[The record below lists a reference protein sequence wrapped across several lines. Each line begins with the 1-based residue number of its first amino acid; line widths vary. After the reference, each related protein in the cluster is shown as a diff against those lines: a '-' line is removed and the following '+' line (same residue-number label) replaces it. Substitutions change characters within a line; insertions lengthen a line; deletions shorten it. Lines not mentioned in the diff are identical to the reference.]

1 MKKITT
7 IIVSILISLSS
18 QAQLTEN
25 DAFSSDDLSKEVVY
39 PKVDYPEMVL
49 NKKLTFTNRWDFSL
63 DKISVTD
70 ELFYNNNLYGLKLG
84 YYIDEFRSFGGS
96 YQIRQDGYNTYSD
109 AFAVPSSG
117 GLNFARG
124 PKHES
129 NLLGYFRHVYYYGKM
144 SVSRDAIIPMTV
156 SGRYSLGLAK
166 YDTKSLPFANYSFG
180 WQVYLQSRYYVELAY
195 GLTVGQTF
203 DLASKNVRET
213 GPNPAPLPAQ
223 KGDFTEKIQISQ
235 NLDLSIGV
243 LF

>member
-1 MKKITT
+1 MKNYSL
-7 IIVSILISLSS
+7 IIILVLISLSS
-18 QAQLTEN
+18 QAQLSEN

-49 NKKLTFTNRWDFSL
+49 NKKLTFSNRWDFSL

-70 ELFYNNNLYGLKLG
+70 EVFYNNNLFGLKLG

-96 YQIRQDGYNTYSD
+96 YQIRQDGYNTYVDEFKQSTAALD
-109 AFAVPSSG
+109 FTKA
-117 GLNFARG
+117 

-129 NLLGYFRHVYYYGKM
+129 NLIGYFRHVYYYGKI

-180 WQVYLQSRYYVELAY
+180 WQVYLKSRYYVELAY

-203 DLASKNVRET
+203 DLVSKSIRADAT
-213 GPNPAPLPAQ
+213 PLAQ

-235 NLDLSIGV
+235 NLDFSIGV